1 MAEQPMTPEQKQAQA
16 EINAKGQAVAR
27 LIDQALNG
35 DGPRRIGFAV
45 LLFEFGEP
53 PQPATYLSNGTR
65 EDMIRAIEE
74 WLERVN
80 G

>member
-1 MAEQPMTPEQKQAQA
+1 MAEQPMTPEQRQAQA

-27 LIDQALNG
+27 MIDQALNG

-45 LLFEFGEP
+45 LLYEFGEP

-74 WLERVN
+74 WLERVK